1 MNYDEYYLGLNNS
14 MHPANEIEVN
24 EPIVIDELEILKD
37 QVKSQTERLNYKIW
51 QLKQLSSIEQYVQT
65 FVK

>member
-37 QVKSQTERLNYKIW
+37 QVKSQTERLNYKICN
-51 QLKQLSSIEQYVQT
+51 
-65 FVK
+65 